1 MLYNV
6 VSVSAVH
13 QRESATCM
21 HMSRLPALQAVTE
34 HPGLSAVCDTANPA
48 GWLFYAQYVCVSMLL
63 CPSVAPSPPSLCP
76 QVCSLVCISV
86 AALQID
92 SSVPSF

>member
-1 MLYNV
+1 MLYNI

-13 QRESATCM
+13 QRKSATGIR
-21 HMSRLPALQAVTE
+21 MSRLPALQAITE
-34 HPGLSAVCDTANPA
+34 HPGLSALCRTANPA
-48 GWLFYAQYVCVSMLL
+48 GWLFYARYVCVSMLF
-63 CPSVAPSPPSLCP
+63 CPSVPPSPPSLCP
-76 QVCSLVCISV
+76 QVCSLGCVSL